1 MAEYGRIGVMD
12 DPRPAS
18 VEVNG
23 DELRERRQLAGYTL
37 AGFAAK
43 CGLSLQFLSELER
56 GTKRVSPPNYARIC
70 DALGVTDRREL
81 LKVAD

>member
-1 MAEYGRIGVMD
+1 MAEHGRIGVVD

-37 AGFAAK
+37 VDFAEI
-43 CGLSLQFLSELER
+43 CGLSFQFLSEVER

-70 DALGVTDRREL
+70 DALGITDRKEL